1 MADAMTGRTAHPY
14 VDLDVIDARAPRVNQ
29 AVIGGG
35 VVEFTHPLCSECR
48 DWQER
53 LALEGRSP
61 LLVDVSKR
69 LELARKY
76 GVAVVPTIV
85 AVHADGTVVERLAP

>member
-1 MADAMTGRTAHPY
+1 M
-14 VDLDVIDARAPRVNQ
+14 
-29 AVIGGG
+29 
-35 VVEFTHPLCSECR
+35 EFTHPLCSECR